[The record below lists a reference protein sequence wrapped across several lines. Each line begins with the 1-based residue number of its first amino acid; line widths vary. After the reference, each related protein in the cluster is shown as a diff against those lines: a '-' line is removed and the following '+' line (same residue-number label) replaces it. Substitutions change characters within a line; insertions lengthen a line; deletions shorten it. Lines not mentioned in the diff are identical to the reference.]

1 MLGTRDLERESGELD
16 IRLSS
21 GRGSR
26 LAGAIFSNDAIL
38 NVKIPRIKLQII
50 KFPET
55 KSPRCSSIGVWREN
69 GHYKAFFTGFLRVEQ
84 WRMGLCLLDFRMSRS
99 SSMQSGEKK
108 PFEFV
113 SWGKG

>member
-1 MLGTRDLERESGELD
+1 MLGTKDLERESGELD

-55 KSPRCSSIGVWREN
+55 KSPRCSSIGVWRGD
-69 GHYKAFFTGFLRVEQ
+69 GHCKAFFTGFLRVEQ
-84 WRMGLCLLDFRMSRS
+84 WRDCVFWILG
-99 SSMQSGEKK
+99 
-108 PFEFV
+108 
-113 SWGKG
+113 